1 MNTVPDEPAP
11 SGAAPSGA
19 DPSGTELAAVLEQL
33 LRLIRQLATAG
44 DLSMAAASVLARL
57 VRDGPQRLTELA
69 NAEGISQPGMTQ
81 LATRLAR
88 DGLVRRTASSDDRRG
103 VLVEVTGAGLE
114 LIGRRR
120 AQRAE
125 ALQQMLGRLAQQDQD
140 AITTALPALVRLI
153 EARA

>member
-1 MNTVPDEPAP
+1 MNVA
-11 SGAAPSGA
+11 
-19 DPSGTELAAVLEQL
+19 PSGTELALVLEQL
-33 LRLIRQLATAG
+33 VRLIRQLATAG
-44 DLSMAAASVLARL
+44 GLSLAAASVLARL

-69 NAEGISQPGMTQ
+69 NAEGVSQPGMTQ
-81 LATRLAR
+81 LVTRLER

-114 LIGRRR
+114 LAGRRR

-125 ALQQMLGRLAQQDQD
+125 ALQQMLARLTPADQD
-140 AITTALPALVRLI
+140 AITTALPALARLI